1 MLTTAHVLLRCSP
14 RVPYNNVVGVKKS
27 WTDYFNQMAA
37 PGYAD
42 KVPENVRESNSKKK
56 GEYEAQK
63 ESVLK
68 AMQQFEGLKI

>member
-1 MLTTAHVLLRCSP
+1 ME
-14 RVPYNNVVGVKKS
+14 
-27 WTDYFNQMAA
+27 A

-42 KVPENVRESNSKKK
+42 KVPEVVREGNSKKK
-56 GEYEAQK
+56 AEYESQK

>member
-1 MLTTAHVLLRCSP
+1 M
-14 RVPYNNVVGVKKS
+14 
-27 WTDYFNQMAA
+27 DA

-42 KVPENVRESNSKKK
+42 RVPETVREGNSKKL

>member
-1 MLTTAHVLLRCSP
+1 
-14 RVPYNNVVGVKKS
+14 
-27 WTDYFNQMAA
+27 MAA

-42 KVPENVRESNSKKK
+42 KVPENVRESNIKKK

>member
-1 MLTTAHVLLRCSP
+1 MCFLISFR
-14 RVPYNNVVGVKKS
+14 
-27 WTDYFNQMAA
+27 QMEA

-42 KVPENVRESNSKKK
+42 KVPEAVREGNSKKK
-56 GEYEAQK
+56 SEYEAQK